1 MKTLVKLLKVFIEIS
16 IKIELFEATIVFFK
30 NLNQIKPFATFTV
43 KRYLF

>member
-16 IKIELFEATIVFFK
+16 VKIEFFEASIVFFN
-30 NLNQIKPFATFTV
+30 NLKQIKPFATFAV